1 MFSCLLHC
9 CDWTCHSTGLCLHT
23 WFTQRSGSVVF
34 DGCYCRILTSFW
46 FLRSRLKC
54 LSPVFASYREEYNL
68 MGLASVM
75 EEQKHENQESFPSGH
90 LCGADVYSLYWTER
104 HGGFSQVIS
113 SFWVSTSLILQTP
126 PGLKPDLPLET
137 GYLVNSPPFGRY
149 LLDEDILQ
157 SREEG
162 AK

>member
-9 CDWTCHSTGLCLHT
+9 CDWICHSTGLCLHT

-54 LSPVFASYREEYNL
+54 LSPVFASSREEYNL

-104 HGGFSQVIS
+104 HGGFSRVIS

-126 PGLKPDLPLET
+126 PRVET
-137 GYLVNSPPFGRY
+137 RSASRDRIFS
-149 LLDEDILQ
+149 EQ
-157 SREEG
+157 SSIWQIPSWWRHPSKERRG
-162 AK
+162 S